1 MNTATPDAAVRAA
14 RAAARRDRGAIA
26 RAVAG
31 ALRSWRGRI
40 GLVLALGVLVLAFVG
55 PFVAPHSVT
64 DFVAPPSSPPGDGYP
79 LGSDKLGQDVL
90 SRLLHGGW
98 KLLLLAVVSTALALF
113 LGTLTGVTAA
123 YRRGWAETALMR
135 GVDVLLAFPQL
146 VFVLL
151 VISVLGTPVWLL
163 VLVVAV
169 AQAPQIARV
178 VHAAAQD
185 VCERDFVQ
193 AVALWGVPPRKVI
206 ARHVLP
212 SLSTPLA
219 VESGLRLSFAIVI
232 ISGLNFLGFG
242 VQPSESSWG
251 VMINEN
257 RLGMPSNPWGVVAPA
272 LVLALLAVGTNLF
285 TDAFARAAFGED
297 RADDAVIGAGMGGNP

>member
-1 MNTATPDAAVRAA
+1 MTTASAEAGRTTARRERGALVRALA
-14 RAAARRDRGAIA
+14 S
-26 RAVAG
+26 AV
-31 ALRSWRGRI
+31 RSWRGRI
-40 GLVLALGVLVLAFVG
+40 GLLMALAVLALAFLG
-55 PFVAPHSVT
+55 PFLAPHAAT
-64 DFVAPPSSPPGDGYP
+64 DFVAMPSSPPGGGYV
-79 LGSDKLGQDVL
+79 LGSDGLGQDVL
-90 SRLLHGGW
+90 SRLLLGGRR
-98 KLLLLAVVSTALALF
+98 LLLLAFVATAIALF
-113 LGTLTGVTAA
+113 IGTLVGITAA

-135 GVDVLLAFPQL
+135 SVDVLLAFPQL

-151 VISVLGTPVWLL
+151 VVSVLGTPAWLL
-163 VLVVAV
+163 VLTVAI

-178 VHAAAQD
+178 VHAGAQD
-185 VCERDFVQ
+185 ICERDFVQ
-193 AVALWGVPPRKVI
+193 AVALWGVPARIVM

-219 VESGLRLSFAIVI
+219 VEAGLRLGFSIVI

-242 VQPSESSWG
+242 VQPSDPSWG

-285 TDAFARAAFGED
+285 TDAFARSAFGED
-297 RADDAVIGAGMGGNP
+297 RADTAVLGAGIGADA

>member
-1 MNTATPDAAVRAA
+1 MTSSTLTTRPP
-14 RAAARRDRGAIA
+14 AARRDRGAIA
-26 RAVAG
+26 RALVG

-40 GLVLALGVLVLAFVG
+40 GLALAVVVLALAFVG
-55 PFVAPHSVT
+55 PFVAPRSAT
-64 DFVAPPSSPPGDGYP
+64 DFVAPPSSPPGPGYP
-79 LGSDKLGQDVL
+79 LGSDGLGQDVL
-90 SRLLHGGW
+90 SRLLAGGW
-98 KLLLLAVVSTALALF
+98 LLLVLAILSTGLALVI
-113 LGTLTGVTAA
+113 GTFVGVTSA

-151 VISVLGTPVWLL
+151 VVSVLGTPSWLL
-163 VLVVAV
+163 VLTVAI

-178 VHAAAQD
+178 VHASAQD
-185 VCERDFVQ
+185 ICERDFVQ

-206 ARHVLP
+206 ARHILP

-219 VESGLRLSFAIVI
+219 VEAGLRLSASIVI

-242 VQPSESSWG
+242 VQPPDPSWG

-272 LVLALLAVGTNLF
+272 LVLAVLAIGTNLF

-297 RADDAVIGAGMGGNP
+297 RADTAVIGSGIEANA

>member
-1 MNTATPDAAVRAA
+1 MTTEVVDAG
-14 RAAARRDRGAIA
+14 RRGNRRERGAIR
-26 RAVAG
+26 RALRG

-40 GLVLALGVLVLAFVG
+40 GLVMALAVLALAFLG
-55 PFVAPHSVT
+55 PLVAPHAAT
-64 DFVAPPSSPPGDGYP
+64 DFVALPSSPRGPGYP
-79 LGSDKLGQDVL
+79 LGSDGLGQDVL
-90 SRLLHGGW
+90 SRVLLGGR
-98 KLLLLAVVSTALALF
+98 KLLLLAVLSTGLALV
-113 LGTLTGVTAA
+113 LGTLIGVTAA

-151 VISVLGTPVWLL
+151 VVSVLGTPTWLL
-163 VLVVAV
+163 VLTVAI

-178 VHAAAQD
+178 VHAGAQD
-185 VCERDFVQ
+185 ICERDFVQ
-193 AVALWGVPPRKVI
+193 AVALWGVPPRQVI

-219 VESGLRLSFAIVI
+219 VEAGLRLGFSIVI

-242 VQPSESSWG
+242 VQPGTPSWG

-257 RLGMPSNPWGVVAPA
+257 RLGMASNPWGVVAPA
-272 LVLALLAVGTNLF
+272 LVLAILAIGTNLF

-297 RADDAVIGAGMGGNP
+297 RADDTVIGSGMGATP

>member
-1 MNTATPDAAVRAA
+1 MTSLALGTEPPATRRERA
-14 RAAARRDRGAIA
+14 AIA
-26 RAVAG
+26 RALGG

-40 GLVLALGVLVLAFVG
+40 GLSLTLVVLAAAFVG
-55 PFVAPHSVT
+55 PFVAPHSAT

-79 LGSDKLGQDVL
+79 LGSDGLGQDVL
-90 SRLLHGGW
+90 SRVLHGGW
-98 KLLLLAVVSTALALF
+98 ELLLLAVLSTGLALVF
-113 LGTLTGVTAA
+113 GILVGITAA
-123 YRRGWAETALMR
+123 YRRRWAETALMR

-151 VISVLGTPVWLL
+151 VVSVLGAPAWLL
-163 VLVVAV
+163 VLTVAI

-178 VHAAAQD
+178 VHASAQD
-185 VCERDFVQ
+185 VCERDFIQ
-193 AVALWGVPPRKVI
+193 AVAMWGVPPRKVML
-206 ARHVLP
+206 RHVLP

-219 VESGLRLSFAIVI
+219 VEAGLRLSSSIVI

-242 VQPSESSWG
+242 IQPPDPSWG

-257 RLGMPSNPWGVVAPA
+257 RLGMPSNPWGVVMPA
-272 LVLALLAVGTNLF
+272 LILAVLAIGANVF

-297 RADDAVIGAGMGGNP
+297 RADDMVIGSGLEANA

>member
-1 MNTATPDAAVRAA
+1 MSAPIRRTEVKARRKRGATA
-14 RAAARRDRGAIA
+14 RAIGA
-26 RAVAG
+26 

-40 GLVLALGVLVLAFVG
+40 GLVLVLVVLAVAFLG
-55 PFVAPHSVT
+55 PLFAPYSAT
-64 DFVAPPSSPPGDGYP
+64 AFVAPPSSPPGSGAV
-79 LGSDKLGQDVL
+79 LGSDILGRDVL
-90 SRLLHGGW
+90 SRLLLGGRS
-98 KLLLLAVVSTALALF
+98 LLLLAVAATALALVVGA
-113 LGTLTGVTAA
+113 LVGVTAA
-123 YRRGWAETALMR
+123 YRQGRVETALMR
-135 GVDVLLAFPQL
+135 VVDILLAFPQL

-151 VISVLGTPVWLL
+151 VVSILGTPAWLL
-163 VLVVAV
+163 VLTVAL

-185 VCERDFVQ
+185 ICERDYVQ
-193 AVALWGVPPRKVI
+193 AVALWGVPPRRVI

-219 VESGLRLSFAIVI
+219 VEAGLRLGFSIVI

-242 VQPSESSWG
+242 VRPPNPAWG

-272 LVLALLAVGTNLF
+272 AILAILAIGTNLF
-285 TDAFARAAFGED
+285 TDSFARAALGED
-297 RADDAVIGAGMGGNP
+297 RADDAVIGSGIGTAA

>member
-1 MNTATPDAAVRAA
+1 MTALAVNTRPPTT
-14 RAAARRDRGAIA
+14 RRERGAIA
-26 RAVAG
+26 RALRG

-40 GLVLALGVLVLAFVG
+40 GLALTLVVLAVAFVG
-55 PFVAPHSVT
+55 PLVSSHSAT

-79 LGSDKLGQDVL
+79 LGSDGLGQDVL
-90 SRLLHGGW
+90 SRVLHGGW
-98 KLLLLAVVSTALALF
+98 ELLLLALISTGLALV
-113 LGTLTGVTAA
+113 LGILVGITAA
-123 YRRGWAETALMR
+123 YRRRWAETALMR

-151 VISVLGTPVWLL
+151 VVSVLGAPAWLL
-163 VLVVAV
+163 VLTVAV

-178 VHAAAQD
+178 VHACAQD
-185 VCERDFVQ
+185 ICERDFIQ
-193 AVALWGVPPRKVI
+193 AVAMWGVPPRKVMF
-206 ARHVLP
+206 RHVLP

-219 VESGLRLSFAIVI
+219 VEAGLRLSSSIVI

-242 VQPSESSWG
+242 VQPPDPSWG

-257 RLGMPSNPWGVVAPA
+257 RLGMPSNPWGVVMPA
-272 LVLALLAVGTNLF
+272 LILAVLAIGANLF

-297 RADDAVIGAGMGGNP
+297 RADDIVIGSGLEANS

>member
-1 MNTATPDAAVRAA
+1 MTTEAVDAG
-14 RAAARRDRGAIA
+14 RRGNRRERGAIR
-26 RAVAG
+26 RALRG

-40 GLVLALGVLVLAFVG
+40 GLVMALAVLALAFLG
-55 PFVAPHSVT
+55 PLVAPHAAT
-64 DFVAPPSSPPGDGYP
+64 DFVALPSSPRGPGYP
-79 LGSDKLGQDVL
+79 LGSDGLGQDVL
-90 SRLLHGGW
+90 SRVLLGGR
-98 KLLLLAVVSTALALF
+98 KLLLLAVLSTGLALV
-113 LGTLTGVTAA
+113 LGTLIGVTAA

-151 VISVLGTPVWLL
+151 VVSVLGTPTWLL
-163 VLVVAV
+163 VLTVAI

-178 VHAAAQD
+178 VHAGAQD
-185 VCERDFVQ
+185 ICERDFVQ
-193 AVALWGVPPRKVI
+193 AVALWGVPPRQVI

-219 VESGLRLSFAIVI
+219 VEAGLRLGFSIVI

-242 VQPSESSWG
+242 VQPGTPSWG

-257 RLGMPSNPWGVVAPA
+257 RLGMASNPWGVVAPA
-272 LVLALLAVGTNLF
+272 LVLAILAIGTNLF

-297 RADDAVIGAGMGGNP
+297 RADDTVIGSGMGATP

>member
-1 MNTATPDAAVRAA
+1 MNTATADATRTAVR
-14 RAAARRDRGAIA
+14 RERGAIV
-26 RAVAG
+26 RALGSAV
-31 ALRSWRGRI
+31 RSWRGRI
-40 GLVLALGVLVLAFVG
+40 GLLMVLVVLALAFVG
-55 PFVAPHSVT
+55 PFVSPHSAT
-64 DFVAPPSSPPGDGYP
+64 DFVAAPSSPPGHGYLLGADG
-79 LGSDKLGQDVL
+79 LGQDVL

-98 KLLLLAVVSTALALF
+98 RLLVLAVLATALALSV
-113 LGTLTGVTAA
+113 GTLVGVTAA

-151 VISVLGTPVWLL
+151 VVSVLGTPTWLL
-163 VLVVAV
+163 VLTVAI

-178 VHAAAQD
+178 VHAGAQD
-185 VCERDFVQ
+185 ICERDFVQ
-193 AVALWGVPPRKVI
+193 AVALWGVPPRIVI

-219 VESGLRLSFAIVI
+219 VEAGLRLSFSIVI

-242 VQPSESSWG
+242 VQPPDPSWG

-257 RLGMPSNPWGVVAPA
+257 RLGMASNPWGVAAPA
-272 LVLALLAVGTNLF
+272 LVLALLAIGTNLF

-297 RADDAVIGAGMGGNP
+297 RADDAVIGSGMGATS